1 MENKN
6 NKIPTILNYNNLNFE
21 NFEYFFP
28 QKIKQDKLFSL
39 ISYNLSK
46 TKIVPLYLETPILKV
61 LSPILEIDNEYFIDV
76 ELSIK
81 GQDTSFYDFISKLD
95 EKNIM
100 TSYHNSSNWF
110 SQNIPLETIQQYY
123 NSSIQLSDINIT
135 YLRLKIPTYN
145 NKLLLEI
152 YNRNKKLIQ
161 HSHIKKDDNMI
172 GIIRFMGLKFES
184 KHFIPEWEIYK
195 IKLLKIEEKEILPH
209 GYIFSDNQESEEVK
223 EEVEEKVV
231 KEEVEK
237 EVEKEVE
244 EKVVKEEVEKE
255 VEKKVVKEEVEKEV
269 EKKVV
274 KEEVKED
281 VKEEVEKKV
290 VKEEVKEDVKEE
302 VVNKVV
308 KKRKEIKIVEEDS
321 EEDDYIFSDAE
332 YELDDNLE
340 VNDFDYEKEKENTK
354 EKEGEKQ
361 KKTELLNKLLED
373 KKKQEEEIEKLKSEL
388 KK

>member
-161 HSHIKKDDNMI
+161 HSHIEKDDNMI

-255 VEKKVVKEEVEKEV
+255 VEKKVVKEEV
-269 EKKVV
+269 
-274 KEEVKED
+274 KED

-290 VKEEVKEDVKEE
+290 VKKEVKEDVKEE

>member
-21 NFEYFFP
+21 KFEYFYP

-61 LSPILEIDNEYFIDV
+61 LSPILEIDNEFFIDV

-100 TSYHNSSNWF
+100 TSYHNSLNWF

-145 NKLLLEI
+145 NKLLLEV

-184 KHFIPEWEIYK
+184 KQFIPEWEIYK
-195 IKLLKIEEKEILPH
+195 IKLLKIEEQEILPH
-209 GYIFSDNQESEEVK
+209 GYIFSDNNTEPEGVK
-223 EEVEEKVV
+223 EEEKKEEKNVVEES
-231 KEEVEK
+231 
-237 EVEKEVE
+237 
-244 EKVVKEEVEKE
+244 
-255 VEKKVVKEEVEKEV
+255 
-269 EKKVV
+269 
-274 KEEVKED
+274 
-281 VKEEVEKKV
+281 
-290 VKEEVKEDVKEE
+290 
-302 VVNKVV
+302 
-308 KKRKEIKIVEEDS
+308 KEIKILEEKKEEKNVVEKSKKIKILEEKKEEKEEKNVVEESKKIKILEEDS
-321 EEDDYIFSDAE
+321 EDNDYVFSDAE
-332 YELDDNLE
+332 YVLDDNLE
-340 VNDFDYEKEKENTK
+340 VKDFDYEKEKRKTK
-354 EKEGEKQ
+354 KKEDKDKEDKD
-361 KKTELLNKLLED
+361 KEELLNKLLED
-373 KKKQEEEIEKLKSEL
+373 KKKQDEQIKKLKSEL
-388 KK
+388 EK